1 MKLIGIAKCMA
12 LGNAVFV
19 GGLLYSD
26 INGCTTVAMGDISSH
41 RAASSKALTGGS
53 VLLCRHINGCT
64 TLATGDIS
72 TPPRRKHRAYTKA
85 LMGDS
90 VLLCGNFDAKIRHF
104 FVDGVSGVR
113 ERSGFRSIA

>member
-26 INGCTTVAMGDISSH
+26 INGCTTLAMGDISSH

-53 VLLCRHINGCT
+53 VLLC
-64 TLATGDIS
+64 
-72 TPPRRKHRAYTKA
+72 
-85 LMGDS
+85 
-90 VLLCGNFDAKIRHF
+90 GNFDAKIRHF
-104 FVDGVSGVR
+104 FVDGVCGVR
-113 ERSGFRSIA
+113 ERSGLRSIT

>member
-26 INGCTTVAMGDISSH
+26 INGGPLWRWATSACL
-41 RAASSKALTGGS
+41 RAASSKALTGG
-53 VLLCRHINGCT
+53 
-64 TLATGDIS
+64 
-72 TPPRRKHRAYTKA
+72 
-85 LMGDS
+85 S

-104 FVDGVSGVR
+104 FVDGVCGVR
-113 ERSGFRSIA
+113 ERSGLRSIT